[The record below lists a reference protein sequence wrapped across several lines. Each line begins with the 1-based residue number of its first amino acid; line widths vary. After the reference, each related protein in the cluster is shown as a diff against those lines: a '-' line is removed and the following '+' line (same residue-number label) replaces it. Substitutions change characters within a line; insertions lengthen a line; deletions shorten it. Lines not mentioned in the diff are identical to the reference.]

1 MTTEERS
8 STRSDVGSY
17 AVVATAARSATEAVG
32 PALLLAALASHRVEG
47 DGAALVAAFIGLAAL
62 AGPLVGA
69 LLDRTTR
76 PGRVIGGALILMATA
91 VAGLAILVP
100 RAPLWALLLIAAA
113 GGLAYPALTGGL
125 TSQLPSIVT
134 GPRLDQAYGI
144 DAATYNV
151 GAIVGPPAAAA
162 ALVLGSTG
170 PILFLLVLLLVAL
183 LLSPRIP
190 FPVRAEAGVRHS
202 FRRDLAAGFAGLVST
217 PSLAYATVLTTVG
230 FAGQAAFLVVVP
242 LQTQAQTGSLAK
254 SGLVF
259 GAAAA
264 GGLLTTLWVTR
275 RPLRNLDRGLSITT
289 AGIGLGMLVLA
300 FSPSFG
306 VTLLAAAMFGGF
318 EGPLMTALFRIR
330 SREAD
335 PSVRSAVFTTAAS
348 LRTTSYAGTMAVF
361 GALLALGTRPLLL
374 IGVGMQVLAFIA
386 AAWAY
391 RAVAGRTRGP

>member
-202 FRRDLAAGFAGLVST
+202 FRRDLAAGFAGLVNT

-230 FAGQAAFLVVVP
+230 FAGQAAFLV
-242 LQTQAQTGSLAK
+242 TQAQTGSLAK

-306 VTLLAAAMFGGF
+306 ITLLAAAMFGGF

-335 PSVRSAVFTTAAS
+335 PTVRSAVS
-348 LRTTSYAGTMAVF
+348 
-361 GALLALGTRPLLL
+361 TRS
-374 IGVGMQVLAFIA
+374 
-386 AAWAY
+386 
-391 RAVAGRTRGP
+391 RGSW